1 MNRAM
6 HGKPLPYHKEFLHE
20 KQRLIVSRMRF
31 FCAVTIVIY
40 ISVSILA
47 LLLDRESFKKAE
59 LFIWGFLIASAALTL
74 YINRRTKSLA
84 TAKINAGL
92 FSASVVIAL
101 GALFFIYPDYI
112 MQSSEVMAL
121 SAFLISL
128 IIPWQ
133 AFEAALVG
141 ALHIIG
147 YTSIYAWAV
156 LAAPNPVDINNII
169 FAQGGYIDGLLFLI
183 VAIIICI
190 VIRKRD
196 EDGDKKT
203 FALLKE
209 VEAKNL
215 QMAKEL
221 AIARDVH
228 KTLIPKSTSTQ
239 NASIAVSYIP
249 LLAVGGD
256 YATFHVTKEG
266 NLFFLIGDITGHG
279 IPAALLVNRI
289 YGEIESLVARDTEP
303 GKLMRELDSFVGEHF
318 KHTEMYF
325 SVCSGLL
332 DFKTKTLFYSNYGH
346 PPQILHQQK
355 ENSVTLLESQTYLL
369 GIDGPDTGQT
379 IYEGKLQFDNKDRI
393 VLFTD
398 GIIEAKGPGGELYGM
413 ERLEAFVK
421 SRASEQPGVFNSA
434 LLEAVDAYRVGP
446 LDDDMFLVTIDIK

>member
-1 MNRAM
+1 MNRIM
-6 HGKPLPYHKEFLHE
+6 QGDPPPYYKEFLHE

-31 FCAVTIVIY
+31 FCAVTITIY
-40 ISVSILA
+40 ISVSIVA
-47 LLLDRESFKKAE
+47 LMLDQESFKKAE
-59 LFIWGFLIASAALTL
+59 LFIWAFLIGSAASAL
-74 YINRRTKSLA
+74 YINHRVKSLVM
-84 TAKINAGL
+84 AKINAGL
-92 FSASVVIAL
+92 FSASLVTAL
-101 GALFFIYPDYI
+101 AWLFFIYTDYI

-121 SAFLISL
+121 SAFFISF

-133 AFEAALVG
+133 AFEVALVG

-156 LAAPNPVDINNII
+156 LTAPNPVDVNNLI
-169 FAQGGYIDGLLFLI
+169 FVQGGYVDGLFFLV
-183 VAIIICI
+183 VAIIICM

-196 EDGDKKT
+196 DEGDKKR

-209 VEAKNL
+209 VEAKNM

-221 AIARDVH
+221 ALARDVH
-228 KTLIPKSTSTQ
+228 KTLVPKSTSTQ
-239 NASIAVSYIP
+239 NASIAVSYVP

-266 NLFFLIGDITGHG
+266 SLFFLIGDVTGHG

-289 YGEIESLVARDTEP
+289 YGEIESLVARNTEP
-303 GKLMRELDSFVGEHF
+303 GKLMRELDRFVGEHF

-332 DFKTKTLFYSNYGH
+332 DFKEKTLLYSNYGH
-346 PPQILHQQK
+346 PPQILHQNK
-355 ENSVTLLESQTYLL
+355 DNKITLLESQTYLL
-369 GIDGPDTGQT
+369 GIDGSDTGQA
-379 IYEGKLQFDNKDRI
+379 IYEGKLRFDNKDRI

-398 GIIEAKGPGGELYGM
+398 GIIEAKGPDGEMYGM
-413 ERLEAFVK
+413 ERLEALVK
-421 SRASEQPGVFNSA
+421 SRSGEQPGTFNSA
-434 LLEAVDAYRVGP
+434 LLEAVDAYRAGP